1 MEKIVYIQPKTLV
14 KQIETEMLL
23 AGSPGTSGN
32 TGITRGSGEIP
43 GSVPAKRMD
52 IFSDE
57 NENE

>member
-1 MEKIVYIQPKTLV
+1 MGKIVYIQPKTLV

-23 AGSPGTSGN
+23 AGSPGISGN
-32 TGITRGSGEIP
+32 TDITPGSGETP
-43 GSVPAKRMD
+43 EVVPAKRMD

>member
-1 MEKIVYIQPKTLV
+1 MGKIVYIQPKTSV
-14 KQIETEMLL
+14 KQIETEMPL
-23 AGSPGTSGN
+23 AESPRTSGN
-32 TGITRGSGEIP
+32 TGITPGSGETP